1 MKWPSKA
8 SITEESPLIM
18 LSVVK
23 ALGASSRARSRLGSW
38 RSETTRAPVGD
49 TSRQRSRMRR
59 RPGAAGLVTG
69 VTRAGRAQRAITVS
83 PATTRSPVETSRSHS
98 GGTKTSIREPNFI
111 SPTRWP
117 VASSSPSLTRVTTRR
132 AIRPTIWR
140 KCTRRSSS
148 PTCRST

>member
-1 MKWPSKA
+1 MKWPSNA

-38 RSETTRAPVGD
+38 RSETTRAPVGE

-59 RPGAAGLVTG
+59 RPGTRRVGHD
-69 VTRAGRAQRAITVS
+69 VTRAGRAQRAMTVS
-83 PATTRSPVETSRSHS
+83 PATTRSPVDTSRSHS

-111 SPTRWP
+111 RPTRWP
-117 VASSSPSLTRVTTRR
+117 VRELVALARR
-132 AIRPTIWR
+132 G
-140 KCTRRSSS
+140 
-148 PTCRST
+148 